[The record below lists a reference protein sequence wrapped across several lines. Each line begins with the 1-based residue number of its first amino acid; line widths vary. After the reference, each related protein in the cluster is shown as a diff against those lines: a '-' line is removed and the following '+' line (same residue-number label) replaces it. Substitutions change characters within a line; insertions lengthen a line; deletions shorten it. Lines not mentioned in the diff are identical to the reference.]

1 MAIAIKNLKIKSTTS
16 EQKPS
21 LRSQLDKLEMN
32 PVLVFCF
39 PGKNFSNIFLKCW
52 TDTIYYCMEQGIDFI
67 MTSEYSSVVHFSR
80 TKCLGADVLR
90 GKKQKPFD
98 GKMPYTHLMWIDSDI
113 VWRPEQIG
121 QLLLRNVD
129 IVAGLYTH
137 VNRNEFIAYKNCD
150 LEIFKKNGH
159 FESLKREEV
168 EKQEDLIEV
177 DYTGMGFMLIK
188 HGVFESLEYPWFT
201 SDLRSIGDDTQDIMS
216 EDASFCT
223 KIKDKFKILVDPKVL
238 VGHEK
243 TVIII

>member
-1 MAIAIKNLKIKSTTS
+1 
-16 EQKPS
+16 
-21 LRSQLDKLEMN
+21 
-32 PVLVFCF
+32 
-39 PGKNFSNIFLKCW
+39 
-52 TDTIYYCMEQGIDFI
+52 MEQGIDFI

-121 QLLLRNVD
+121 QLLLHNVD